1 MLAFLN
7 RFKEPLRVVLA
18 LSMVAAGVLHFVI
31 PLQFIKIVPGF
42 LPFPAALVYIS
53 GVIEIL
59 LGFGLLLP
67 PVSRWAAMGLMA
79 LFIDVYPANIN
90 MAVNLIHI
98 DGLPDQN
105 WWFHAFRLPFQFVL
119 IAWAY
124 WYARP
129 HANKNQL
136 SMQIRH
142 ANNSPS

>member
-1 MLAFLN
+1 MVTVKKALQ
-7 RFKEPLRVVLA
+7 VVLA

-31 PLQFIKIVPGF
+31 PVQFIKIVPGF

-59 LGFGLLLP
+59 LGIGLLIP
-67 PVSRWAAMGLMA
+67 PVSRLSAIGLVA
-79 LFIDVYPANIN
+79 LFIAVYPANIN

-124 WYARP
+124 WYIRP
-129 HANKNQL
+129 EQAGKQTAPIAG
-136 SMQIRH
+136 Q
-142 ANNSPS
+142 